1 MEGFGYPATSR
12 FGTATLAPAPLVLS
26 QELANTIGL
35 SHLPQFVD
43 LLGQVDSAQQW
54 IDSVVPRWCTS
65 FGADDPRLL
74 VTEAELPRLRAVRD
88 TLRAVLGGA
97 GASEATGNGTG
108 ASEATG
114 EVSGASE
121 ATGNVQRDPETDA
134 VISGTAEIRVTASG
148 AHLEPHGSGADWLA
162 SAISIEAAAAHAQD
176 TFRRLKLCHET
187 HCRTAL
193 YDRSKN
199 NSRVWHDTA
208 TCGNKTN
215 ARAHRERRRAIAR
228 DDSSQ

>member
-1 MEGFGYPATSR
+1 MLLTMDGDAADFDHPASGR

-35 SHLPQFVD
+35 RHQPQFVD
-43 LLGQVDSAQQW
+43 LLGQVGTAQRW
-54 IDSVVPRWCTS
+54 LDAVVPYWCAS

-88 TLRAVLGGA
+88 TLRATLGA
-97 GASEATGNGTG
+97 DD
-108 ASEATG
+108 
-114 EVSGASE
+114 VP
-121 ATGNVQRDPETDA
+121 DTDA
-134 VISGTAEIRVTASG
+134 VITGTADITVTAAG
-148 AHLEPHGSGADWLA
+148 AHLEPRGSGADWLA
-162 SAISIEAAAAHAQD
+162 GAIAIETAAAHARD
-176 TFRRLKLCHET
+176 TFRRLKLCHEP

-208 TCGNKTN
+208 TCGNKAN
-215 ARAHRERRRAIAR
+215 ARAHRARHRATAQ
-228 DDSSQ
+228 DNPSQ